1 MAQQQ
6 KPGRPG
12 AMTQA
17 MQAATVSAGPKVLRI
32 GIMQGTKVTEERV
45 IRDRGTVTVGTTEK
59 NTFTV
64 ATHDLPASFE
74 LFPMVAGQYSLN
86 FTDRME
92 GRVALAEGVKSL
104 ADLRQ
109 SGAKRVGAGY
119 QVSLTEQSRGKVQ
132 LGDVTF
138 LFQFVVPPPPQPKPQ
153 LPAAIRAGWVKN
165 IDWTYNACLSFF
177 LVLAMSGIAYVEY
190 VYDPIVDDEFAL
202 DDARLVRLLAQPAL
216 PEEQPEEQP
225 DQQANQQQA
234 NQQQGAA
241 APTPTRAPTPG
252 TGGQQAAAARTERAT
267 NQANAAAAAAE
278 RAAQAAMSE
287 FSSAQF
293 QALTGA
299 LDTGAGSAR
308 DNLAQGG
315 LMNQSAADLAQTSGV
330 SQGGS
335 GSGSRGAGLAANSG
349 GSLGGRG
356 LGAQGTV
363 ASSGNSVGSGGEIV
377 RERVIRGNTS
387 LGEGGAEGGEGE
399 IDANR
404 VASLIRGQLGGI
416 RSCYERAL
424 RNNPTLAGRIDVRFT
439 IGEAGRITTIR
450 ASGMSEAPEVGS
462 CISGAIRRI
471 AFPQPSGGSV
481 EFSFPF
487 TFSPG
492 G

>member
-6 KPGRPG
+6 RPGRPG

-74 LFPMVAGQYSLN
+74 LFPMVGGQYFLN

-109 SGAKRVGAGY
+109 SGAKRTGAGF

-202 DDARLVRLLAQPAL
+202 DDARLVRLLAQPAV
-216 PEEQPEEQP
+216 PEEQQEEQ
-225 DQQANQQQA
+225 QNQQSNEQANQQQA
-234 NQQQGAA
+234 AA
-241 APTPTRAPTPG
+241 APSTTRSNTPAPAQT
-252 TGGQQAAAARTERAT
+252 AAARAERAA

-299 LDTGAGSAR
+299 IDNGAGSAR

-335 GSGSRGAGLAANSG
+335 GGSRGAGLAANSG

-363 ASSGNSVGSGGEIV
+363 NSTGNNVGSGGEIV

-416 RSCYERAL
+416 RSCYERSL
-424 RNNPTLAGRIDVRFT
+424 RNNPTLSGRIDVRFT
-439 IGEAGRITTIR
+439 IGESGRITSIN

>member
-6 KPGRPG
+6 RTGRPG

-59 NTFTV
+59 NTFTI
-64 ATHDLPASFE
+64 ATNDLPASFE
-74 LFPMVAGQYSLN
+74 LFPMLGGQYALN

-109 SGAKRVGAGY
+109 GGAKRVGAGF
-119 QVSLTEQSRGKVQ
+119 QVNLTEQSRGKVQ

-165 IDWTYNACLSFF
+165 IDWTYNACMSFF

-202 DDARLVRLLAQPAL
+202 DDARLVRLLAQPA
-216 PEEQPEEQP
+216 PPDEPQEQTPNQQP
-225 DQQANQQQA
+225 DQNAQ
-234 NQQQGAA
+234 AA
-241 APTPTRAPTPG
+241 ATPTPTQRANTPAPQPT
-252 TGGQQAAAARTERAT
+252 AAARAERAA

-278 RAAQAAMSE
+278 RAAQAALSE
-287 FSSAQF
+287 FSNAQF

-299 LDTGAGSAR
+299 LDNGAGSAR

-330 SQGGS
+330 ATGGN
-335 GSGSRGAGLAANSG
+335 GGSRGAGLAANSG

-363 ASSGNSVGSGGEIV
+363 ASSGNNVGSGQEVV
-377 RERVIRGNTS
+377 RERVIRGNTN
-387 LGEGGAEGGEGE
+387 LGSGDATGGEGE

-416 RSCYERAL
+416 RSCYERSL
-424 RNNPTLAGRIDVRFT
+424 RNNPTLNGRIDVHFT
-439 IGEAGRITTIR
+439 IGESGRITSITP
-450 ASGMSEAPEVGS
+450 SGMSEAPEVGS
-462 CISGAIRRI
+462 CISSAIRRI
-471 AFPQPSGGSV
+471 AFPQPTGGAV
-481 EFSFPF
+481 EFTFPF

>member
-6 KPGRPG
+6 RPGRPG

-32 GIMQGTKVTEERV
+32 GIMQGTKMTEERV
-45 IRDRGTVTVGTTEK
+45 IRDRATVTVGTTEK

-64 ATHDLPASFE
+64 ATQDLPGSFE
-74 LFPMVAGQYSLN
+74 LFPMLAGQYALN

-109 SGAKRVGAGY
+109 SGSKRTAAGY
-119 QVSLTEQSRGKVQ
+119 QVALTEQSRGKVQ

-138 LFQFVVPPPPQPKPQ
+138 LFQFVVPPPPQTRPQ

-190 VYDPIVDDEFAL
+190 IYDPIVDDELAL
-202 DDARLVRLLAQPAL
+202 DDARLVRLLAQPAIQDEPSE
-216 PEEQPEEQP
+216 PEQTPDAPATPE
-225 DQQANQQQA
+225 
-234 NQQQGAA
+234 
-241 APTPTRAPTPG
+241 
-252 TGGQQAAAARTERAT
+252 AAAATPAPERTPERTTPSPGQTAEARAERAT

-278 RAAQAAMSE
+278 RAAQAALSE
-287 FSSAQF
+287 FSNAQF

-330 SQGGS
+330 SRGGT
-335 GSGSRGAGLAANSG
+335 GGSRGTGLAANSG
-349 GSLGGRG
+349 GSLGGRN
-356 LGAQGTV
+356 LGSQGTV
-363 ASSGNSVGSGGEIV
+363 ASSGNNVGSGTEVV

-387 LGEGGAEGGEGE
+387 LGSGDATGGEGE
-399 IDANR
+399 IDASR

-416 RSCYERAL
+416 RSCYERSL
-424 RNNPTLAGRIDVRFT
+424 RNNPTLSGRIDVRFT
-439 IGEAGRITTIR
+439 IGESGRATSVSP
-450 ASGMSEAPEVGS
+450 SGMSAAPEVGT
-462 CISGAIRRI
+462 CIANAIRRI
-471 AFPQPSGGSV
+471 AFPRPTGGAV

-487 TFSPG
+487 TFNPG

>member
-1 MAQQQ
+1 MAQQHRT
-6 KPGRPG
+6 GRPG

-32 GIMQGTKVTEERV
+32 GIMQGTKMTEERV

-64 ATHDLPASFE
+64 ATQDLPGSFE
-74 LFPMVAGQYSLN
+74 LFPMLSGQYALN

-109 SGAKRVGAGY
+109 AGAKRTAAGF
-119 QVSLTEQSRGKVQ
+119 QVALTEQSRGKVQ

-138 LFQFVVPPPPQPKPQ
+138 LFQFVVPPPPQTRPQ

-190 VYDPIVDDEFAL
+190 IYDPIVDDELAL
-202 DDARLVRLLAQPAL
+202 DDARLVRLLAQPAVQEE
-216 PEEQPEEQP
+216 PEEPTNQPNPAES
-225 DQQANQQQA
+225 
-234 NQQQGAA
+234 
-241 APTPTRAPTPG
+241 
-252 TGGQQAAAARTERAT
+252 QQAAAQPVQQQQQQRQNTPSPEQAQAARAERAA

-278 RAAQAAMSE
+278 RAAQAALSE

-315 LMNQSAADLAQTSGV
+315 LMNQSAADLANTSGV
-330 SQGGS
+330 SRGGS
-335 GSGSRGAGLAANSG
+335 GGNRGTGLAANSG
-349 GSLGGRG
+349 GSLGGRN
-356 LGAQGTV
+356 LGTQGTV
-363 ASSGNSVGSGGEIV
+363 ASSGNNVGSGGEIV
-377 RERVIRGNTS
+377 RERIIRGETS
-387 LGEGGAEGGEGE
+387 LGSGDATGGEGE
-399 IDANR
+399 VDANR

-424 RNNPTLAGRIDVRFT
+424 RNNPTLSGRIDVRFT
-439 IGEAGRITTIR
+439 IGGSGRATSVTP
-450 ASGMSEAPEVGS
+450 SGMSAAPEVGT
-462 CISGAIRRI
+462 CIASAIRRI
-471 AFPQPSGGSV
+471 AFPVPTGGSV

-487 TFSPG
+487 TFNPG

>member
-1 MAQQQ
+1 MAQQS
-6 KPGRPG
+6 KTGRPG

-32 GIMQGTKVTEERV
+32 GIMQGTKMTEERV
-45 IRDRGTVTVGTTEK
+45 IRDRATVTVGTTEK
-59 NTFTV
+59 NTFTI
-64 ATHDLPASFE
+64 ATQELPGSFE
-74 LFPMVAGQYSLN
+74 LFPMLGGQYALN

-104 ADLRQ
+104 ADLRT
-109 SGAKRVGAGY
+109 SGAKRNAAGF
-119 QVSLTEQSRGKVQ
+119 QVALTEQSRGKVQ

-138 LFQFVVPPPPQPKPQ
+138 LFQFVVPPPPQTRPQ

-190 VYDPIVDDEFAL
+190 IYDPIVDQELAL
-202 DDARLVRLLAQPAL
+202 DDAHLVRLLAQPAVA
-216 PEEQPEEQP
+216 EEQQEPEQQQQP
-225 DQQANQQQA
+225 DQNQQQQA
-234 NQQQGAA
+234 AA
-241 APTPTRAPTPG
+241 APQQQQQQRNNAPTPA
-252 TGGQQAAAARTERAT
+252 QAQAARTERAA

-278 RAAQAAMSE
+278 RAAQAALSE

-330 SQGGS
+330 SRGGS
-335 GSGSRGAGLAANSG
+335 GGSRGTGLAANSG

-363 ASSGNSVGSGGEIV
+363 ASSGNNVGSGAEIV

-387 LGEGGAEGGEGE
+387 LGSGDATGGEGE
-399 IDANR
+399 IDASR

-424 RNNPTLAGRIDVRFT
+424 RNNPTLSGRIDVRFT
-439 IGEAGRITTIR
+439 IAESGRATSVTP
-450 ASGMSEAPEVGS
+450 SGMSEAPEVGT
-462 CISGAIRRI
+462 CIAGAIRRI
-471 AFPQPSGGSV
+471 AFPQPTGGAV

-487 TFSPG
+487 TFNPG